1 MDAIRYQSRTGNTE
15 KLANMLGNQL
25 KIEAKSIDT
34 PLTGTVDRLYLG
46 GGIYNLNVDERLK
59 QFARNLDPKQVKEVF
74 LFGTSGSLF
83 TVGKQ
88 LTKILDQKHIKVAKD
103 HLYLHGLMPKM
114 GNINQHQ
121 QAEIKGFAKET
132 VTE

>member
-1 MDAIRYQSRTGNTE
+1 MYSLYA
-15 KLANMLGNQL
+15 LL
-25 KIEAKSIDT
+25 KVVS
-34 PLTGTVDRLYLG
+34 
-46 GGIYNLNVDERLK
+46 GISLHPNLNVDERLK

-88 LTKILDQKHIKVAKD
+88 LTKILDQRDIKVAKD

-132 VTE
+132 VVE

>member
-1 MDAIRYQSRTGNTE
+1 M
-15 KLANMLGNQL
+15 
-25 KIEAKSIDT
+25 
-34 PLTGTVDRLYLG
+34 
-46 GGIYNLNVDERLK
+46 
-59 QFARNLDPKQVKEVF
+59 
-74 LFGTSGSLF
+74 FGTSGSLF

-88 LTKILDQKHIKVAKD
+88 LTKILDQRDIKVAKD

-132 VTE
+132 VVE